1 MRRLGVPAT
10 ARASFYIYNAHDDV
24 DALIDGTRQSE
35 RVVRLSLEELYK
47 EVILD
52 HYRTPR
58 NKGRLDPHDVALER
72 NNPLCG
78 DEIELFLKFDG
89 DAVEGIAFEGKGCS
103 ISQASA
109 SMMTEK
115 VKGLDAKEA
124 ARARRVD
131 QAHDGRRGGGRP
143 QRPRR
148 PRLAEGRR
156 EVPGAHQVRPARLE
170 HPAKRPWTATAPL
183 IDRGFAT

>member
-1 MRRLGVPAT
+1 
-10 ARASFYIYNAHDDV
+10 
-24 DALIDGTRQSE
+24 
-35 RVVRLSLEELYK
+35 VVQLSLEELYK

-52 HYRTPR
+52 HYRAPR

-89 DAVEGIAFEGKGCS
+89 DAVQGIAFEGKGCS

-115 VKGLDAKEA
+115 IKGVSTKEA
-124 ARARRVD
+124 
-131 QAHDGRRGGGRP
+131 QA
-143 QRPRR
+143 
-148 PRLAEGRR
+148 LAESIKRMMAG
-156 EVPGAHQVRPARLE
+156 EEEGDPKELEDLVSLKGVVKYPVRIKCALLGWNTLLE
-170 HPAKRPWTATAPL
+170 ALEESGKTA
-183 IDRGFAT
+183 

>member
-1 MRRLGVPAT
+1 M
-10 ARASFYIYNAHDDV
+10 
-24 DALIDGTRQSE
+24 
-35 RVVRLSLEELYK
+35 SLEELYK

-78 DEIELFLKFDG
+78 DEIELFVRFDG
-89 DAVEGIAFEGKGCS
+89 DTVEGIAFEGKGCS

-115 VKGLDAKEA
+115 VEGLTAKESA
-124 ARARRVD
+124 ALAEAIKRMMAGEEEGDVD
-131 QAHDGRRGGGRP
+131 ALGDLVSLKGVVKYPVRIKCALLGWNTLLEALQEGGRGSL
-143 QRPRR
+143 R
-148 PRLAEGRR
+148 
-156 EVPGAHQVRPARLE
+156 V
-170 HPAKRPWTATAPL
+170 
-183 IDRGFAT
+183 

>member
-1 MRRLGVPAT
+1 
-10 ARASFYIYNAHDDV
+10 
-24 DALIDGTRQSE
+24 
-35 RVVRLSLEELYK
+35 VVRVSLEDLYK

-58 NKGRLDPHDVALER
+58 NKGRLDPHDIALER

-89 DAVEGIAFEGKGCS
+89 ENLQEIAFDGKGCS

-115 VKGLDAKEA
+115 VKGLSVKDASELATTIKAMMAGESDGDPNVLGDLVSLKGVVKYPVRIKCALLGWNTLVEA
-124 ARARRVD
+124 I
-131 QAHDGRRGGGRP
+131 
-143 QRPRR
+143 
-148 PRLAEGRR
+148 E
-156 EVPGAHQVRPARLE
+156 ES
-170 HPAKRPWTATAPL
+170 K
-183 IDRGFAT
+183 